1 MSQHPREPS
10 GSHPYQPPSQGPTS
24 SRPDEVAGGV
34 DPASGDQQE
43 TPHQPYDQQVPD
55 GYTAPDPA
63 ADPYRQAPYVPG
75 PQPQQG
81 YGPADQVG
89 PGPQGYVAGAG
100 GAGGQ
105 GQPGYGQQAYGGPQ
119 PGPYGAPGREQPS
132 YATPRPAGPPAPP
145 LSARDETLWAVV
157 AHLSIPFFGFVGPLA
172 VRLVHQDRSPWL
184 RASAAEALNFSLVYT
199 AAQVLCSL
207 LVTVLIGAVLMP
219 LVFLGGLVLC
229 ILAALAASRHEPY
242 RYPVAVRLVS

>member
-1 MSQHPREPS
+1 MSQHPSEPS

-24 SRPDEVAGGV
+24 SRPDGVAGGV
-34 DPASGDQQE
+34 TPGPGDQQE

-55 GYTAPDPA
+55 SYTAPDPA

-75 PQPQQG
+75 PQGQQG
-81 YGPADQVG
+81 YGPSDQVG
-89 PGPQGYVAGAG
+89 PGPQGYVPGAPDG
-100 GAGGQ
+100 SQ
-105 GQPGYGQQAYGGPQ
+105 GQPGYGQQAYASPQHGQ
-119 PGPYGAPGREQPS
+119 PGPEQQA

-145 LSARDETLWAVV
+145 LSARDETLWAVL

-199 AAQVLCSL
+199 AAQVLSSL